1 MINEIE
7 WKHGKQDQAI
17 PTYYLDASG
26 KRHSSI
32 GELVTANFLRLNKIP
47 FLTQA
52 LVGDSISDS
61 EQRVDFVLIN
71 RGVYIEVIQSAPL
84 RQSMHTTKHT
94 SQLVANQREHRK
106 LGWECLCINSDK
118 FWSPT
123 GFHIID
129 FCEHLRLSLL
139 LTGIPST
146 AELPLAK
153 LGYWDSSEINKLMTL
168 EQPRLFD
175 FLEEHGV
182 TGLAALKNSFHFF
195 LKTLKMRE
203 DFDEILVHLY
213 EHDKKHASEEGE
225 ATSRDK

>member
-1 MINEIE
+1 MINEIQ
-7 WKHGKQDQAI
+7 WKHGKQNQAI

-32 GELVTANFLRLNKIP
+32 GELVTANFLRLNKIQ

-71 RGVYIEVIQSAPL
+71 RGVYIEVIQSDAL
-84 RQSMHTTKHT
+84 RQTMHA
-94 SQLVANQREHRK
+94 SQAVAKQHEHRK

-118 FWSPT
+118 FWTPT
-123 GFHIID
+123 GFDIIE
-129 FCEHLRLSLL
+129 FCEHLRLYLL
-139 LTGIPST
+139 LAGIPST

-153 LGYWDSSEINKLMTL
+153 LGYWDSSEINQLMTL

-182 TGLAALKNSFHFF
+182 TGLAALKSSFHFF
-195 LKTLKMRE
+195 MRTLKMRE

-213 EHDKKHASEEGE
+213 ERDKKHANKEGK
-225 ATSRDK
+225 ATSIDK